1 MEVLSLFDGISCAR
15 VALERAGI
23 PIKSYTAYEIDKR
36 AIEISKKNYPS
47 IIHKGDVKQLQNP
60 IKVDLLIGGSPCTDL
75 SRANNNGKGLEGERS
90 KLFWEYVRILKLC
103 KPTYFI
109 LENVASMKPDDKE
122 IITRE
127 LGVNPIMIDAG
138 LVSAQIRRR
147 YFWTNITTAVPDN
160 RNITLRSILEPVI
173 NPILPLS
180 TDLYTVS
187 IGNETTAKVR
197 EATKQG
203 FVIAKEYQT
212 IDLSFPKSKTRR
224 GRVGDKVKTLMTT
237 LSIGVLLKEGI
248 RMLTTIECERL
259 QSLPDNYTSG
269 TSDRQRIKCL
279 GNAFNVEV
287 VAHILRG
294 LLKYRLSRDDW
305 ESQYGSY
312 YTKHL
317 PHRSLDDLYNEYY
330 VSWFDNNAE
339 DS

>member
-1 MEVLSLFDGISCAR
+1 MNVLSLFDGISCAR
-15 VALERAGI
+15 VALDRAGI
-23 PIKSYTAYEIDKR
+23 PIKSYTAYEIDKH

-47 IIHKGDVKQLQNP
+47 IIHKGDVKELQNP

-103 KPTYFI
+103 KPKYFI

-127 LGVNPIMIDAG
+127 LGVEPIMIDAG
-138 LVSAQIRRR
+138 LVSAQTRRR
-147 YFWTNITTAVPDN
+147 YFWTNIDTVVPKN
-160 RNITLRSILEPVI
+160 RNITLQSILEPI
-173 NPILPLS
+173 NNPILPL
-180 TDLYTVS
+180 TTELYTVS
-187 IGNETTAKVR
+187 IGNETTAKVK

-203 FVIAKEYQT
+203 FAVAKEYQT

-237 LSIGVLLKEGI
+237 LSIGVLLKQGI
-248 RMLTTIECERL
+248 RMLTTTECERL

-287 VAHILRG
+287 IAHILKNF
-294 LLKYRLSRDDW
+294 LKHKLSRDEW
-305 ESQYGSY
+305 EAEFGALYKQ
-312 YTKHL
+312 TL
-317 PHRSLDDLYNEYY
+317 PHRTLDDLYEDY
-330 VSWFDNNAE
+330 VKTWNDPEAE